1 MSLNWFLLVLIKKV
15 YSFLG
20 DQGNNMYLFNNK
32 NIQSRVNTCILTSQI
47 TDIFKRINQLKCQV
61 TDKSDETGRMCQVTD
76 IFGHSHRCSVLTYIY
91 SGNGM
96 FVNQHP
102 LSNIYHLNIF
112 YKTKNKI
119 YIIWKVLKYNT

>member
-1 MSLNWFLLVLIKKV
+1 MLRNYKPQLIFTGSYKKKV

-76 IFGHSHRCSVLTYIY
+76 IFGHSHRCLK
-91 SGNGM
+91 
-96 FVNQHP
+96 
-102 LSNIYHLNIF
+102 NIQNCSYF
-112 YKTKNKI
+112 
-119 YIIWKVLKYNT
+119 

>member
-1 MSLNWFLLVLIKKV
+1 MLRNYKPQLIFTGSYKKKV

-76 IFGHSHRCSVLTYIY
+76 IFGHSHRCSVLTYILGEGVY
-91 SGNGM
+91 FEFFEIVITNFCFRCRGS
-96 FVNQHP
+96 F
-102 LSNIYHLNIF
+102 LDI
-112 YKTKNKI
+112 
-119 YIIWKVLKYNT
+119 